1 MTEPGSEDGLLGAGR
16 FLSLERRNGWE
27 FVDRPGVDDV
37 AVIIAVT
44 DDDQAVFVEQY
55 REPVRAKMIEWAAGL
70 VGDEE
75 GDDGEHLL
83 EAAHRELEEETGF
96 RAAKLTV
103 LGRGPSSGGLTTEVV
118 TFLRAEGLQ
127 RVGEGGGVGG
137 EEIAVHL
144 VPLAKVDSWLR
155 LREDDGFLIDPK
167 VYAGLYWLEH
177 PKPSRDREEAVSD
190 AAT

>member
-1 MTEPGSEDGLLGAGR
+1 MSNPRSEDGRLGTGR
-16 FLSLERRNGWE
+16 FLTLERRNGWE

-75 GDDGEHLL
+75 GDDNEHLL
-83 EAAHRELEEETGF
+83 QAANRELEEETGF
-96 RAAKLTV
+96 RAAKLSV

-118 TFLRAEGLQ
+118 TFLRAEGLH
-127 RVGEGGGVGG
+127 RVGDGGGVGG
-137 EEIAVHL
+137 EKIEVRL
-144 VPLAKVDSWLR
+144 VPLSEVNSWLCR
-155 LREDDGFLIDPK
+155 RAQEGLLIDPK

-177 PKPSRDREEAVSD
+177 PESAGG
-190 AAT
+190 

>member
-1 MTEPGSEDGLLGAGR
+1 MTKPHPEDGLLGAGR
-16 FLSLERRNGWE
+16 FLTLQRRNGWE
-27 FVDRPGVDDV
+27 FVDRPGVDDI

-83 EAAHRELEEETGF
+83 DAANRELEEETGF
-96 RAAKLTV
+96 RAAKLSV
-103 LGRGPSSGGLTTEVV
+103 LTRGPSSGGLTTEVV

-137 EEIAVHL
+137 EEIEVRL
-144 VPLAKVDSWLR
+144 VALAEVDSWLR
-155 LREDDGFLIDPK
+155 RRSEEGFLIDPK

-177 PKPSRDREEAVSD
+177 PES
-190 AAT
+190 AAR

>member
-1 MTEPGSEDGLLGAGR
+1 MSKPRPEDGRLGAGR
-16 FLSLERRNGWE
+16 FLTLERRNGWE

-75 GDDGEHLL
+75 GDDDEHLL

-118 TFLRAEGLQ
+118 TFLRAEGLR

-137 EEIAVHL
+137 EEIEVRL
-144 VPLAKVDSWLR
+144 VPLVEVDAWLR
-155 LREDDGFLIDPK
+155 QRAEEGFLIDPK
-167 VYAGLYWLEH
+167 VYAGLYWIEH
-177 PKPSRDREEAVSD
+177 PEGMGE
-190 AAT
+190 

>member
-1 MTEPGSEDGLLGAGR
+1 MTKPRPGDGLLGAGR
-16 FLSLERRNGWE
+16 FLSLQRRNGWE

-44 DDDQAVFVEQY
+44 DDDRAVFVEQY

-75 GDDGEHLL
+75 GDDGEHLFD
-83 EAAHRELEEETGF
+83 AANRELEEETGF
-96 RAAKLTV
+96 RAAKLSV

-118 TFLRAEGLQ
+118 TFLRAEGLE
-127 RVGEGGGVGG
+127 RVGKGGGVGG
-137 EEIAVHL
+137 EQIEVRL
-144 VPLAKVDSWLR
+144 VLLAEVDSWLR
-155 LREDDGFLIDPK
+155 RRSEEGFLIDPK

-177 PKPSRDREEAVSD
+177 PESHGE
-190 AAT
+190 

>member
-1 MTEPGSEDGLLGAGR
+1 MTTPSFEDGRLGEGR
-16 FLSLERRNGWE
+16 FLTLERRNGWE

-75 GDDGEHLL
+75 GDDGEHLID
-83 EAAHRELEEETGF
+83 AANRELEEETGF

-103 LGRGPSSGGLTTEVV
+103 LGRMPSCGG
-118 TFLRAEGLQ
+118 
-127 RVGEGGGVGG
+127 
-137 EEIAVHL
+137 
-144 VPLAKVDSWLR
+144 
-155 LREDDGFLIDPK
+155 
-167 VYAGLYWLEH
+167 
-177 PKPSRDREEAVSD
+177 
-190 AAT
+190 

>member
-1 MTEPGSEDGLLGAGR
+1 MTKPPPADGLLGAGR
-16 FLSLERRNGWE
+16 FLTLERRNGWE

-44 DDDQAVFVEQY
+44 DDNRAVFVEQY

-96 RAAKLTV
+96 RAANLTV
-103 LGRGPSSGGLTTEVV
+103 LGCVPSCGGLTTEVV
-118 TFLRAEGLQ
+118 TFLRAEGLR
-127 RVGEGGGVGG
+127 RVGKGGGVGG
-137 EEIAVHL
+137 EEIEVRL
-144 VPLAKVDSWLR
+144 VPLSEVNSWLCR
-155 LREDDGFLIDPK
+155 RAQEGLLIDPK

-177 PKPSRDREEAVSD
+177 PES
-190 AAT
+190 AAR